1 MVIDKNLNS
10 VSAYSNNKPA
20 EVVYERWFVLCSR
33 AHFSSQCR
41 WHATLTI
48 LQMAK
53 THTHTHTHTHTTH
66 DPVEDSERLQA
77 APGLY
82 EQNRL
87 RLQLQQ
93 IYTVLQPDINNV
105 MLHKDRQTRCI
116 LGSTG
121 LCCCR
126 RSSGGGKGGKGGEE
140 DLGKKTGGSWDVK
153 KLWNDCVSTSR
164 EKQ

>member
-1 MVIDKNLNS
+1 MCLPIHIINQQRLSMKDGLSCV
-10 VSAYSNNKPA
+10 A
-20 EVVYERWFVLCSR
+20 ELTSHHNADDTLHLPY
-33 AHFSSQCR
+33 CR
-41 WHATLTI
+41 WPR
-48 LQMAK
+48 
-53 THTHTHTHTHTTH
+53 HTHTHTTH
-66 DPVEDSERLQA
+66 DPVEDSDRLRA

-87 RLQLQQ
+87 CLQLQQ

-126 RSSGGGKGGKGGEE
+126 RSSDGGKGGKGGLE
-140 DLGKKTGGSWDVK
+140 DLWTKTGGSLDVK
-153 KLWNDCVSTSR
+153 YLWNDCVSTSR